1 MLAGR
6 QKAIMRLVSRSTVSF
21 YARIAATFALPCTL
35 LEIFIISLDSRHGS
49 WASVLGQS
57 AVMGAA
63 LGMGFA
69 SVVTSAAR
77 KGLAGAELN
86 PADIE
91 WFPKGQW
98 TEVELPFG
106 LIESRDLVEQALSSR
121 HDLSVAGLDRSA
133 DGITARTDG
142 GWKAMTDVMKVSLVP
157 VGEPD
162 AATTRAR
169 IESRPC
175 TRVKLLEV
183 GTSKRLVESIARSLN
198 QGVNRRLR
206 AEREAAEQAAL
217 QAQLHQAR
225 LGLLQAQVEPHFL
238 YNTLANLQLLIRDD
252 ARAAEKMTG
261 DLIQYLRLSVP
272 DFRTGEFTLGR
283 EIELVR
289 AYVDIMK
296 IRMRDRLE
304 VDIAVDPQAAA
315 RVFAPLLLHTLVENA
330 IKHGLEPRPEG
341 GRISIEARSL
351 ADGGLRI
358 TVADTGMGLQA
369 GRHGS
374 GMGLVNLRE
383 RLKLL
388 YGERASLAIS
398 PNTPSGIVGVI
409 EIPPVQERVP

>member
-1 MLAGR
+1 M
-6 QKAIMRLVSRSTVSF
+6 
-21 YARIAATFALPCTL
+21 TFAKIILFFRVAAVLSVICTAVQLVITL
-35 LEIFIISLDSRHGS
+35 LDPKHGS
-49 WASVLGQS
+49 WQSMLVQAAIVGVVTGLGL
-57 AVMGAA
+57 ACIA
-63 LGMGFA
+63 
-69 SVVTSAAR
+69 TSAAL
-77 KGLAGAELN
+77 KQLDGLEWKSS
-86 PADIE
+86 DIE
-91 WFPKGQW
+91 WFAKRQW

-106 LIESRDLVEQALSSR
+106 LLESLELVEQELRARREVS
-121 HDLSVAGLDRSA
+121 GIKLDPDRFQVS
-133 DGITARTDG
+133 ARTGSDWRYQG
-142 GWKAMTDVMKVSLVP
+142 ERIRVTLVQ
-157 VGEPD
+157 VGALE

-169 IESRPC
+169 IESRPYLHL
-175 TRVKLLEV
+175 RVLEV
-183 GTSKRLVESIARSLN
+183 GTGKRLVESIARTLN
-198 QGVNRRLR
+198 QAVNKRLK
-206 AEREAAEQAAL
+206 AEREAAEQASL

-283 EIELVR
+283 EIDLVR

-304 VDIAVDPQAAA
+304 VDITVDDEAAA
-315 RVFAPLLLHTLVENA
+315 CPFAPLLVHTLVENA

-341 GRISIEARSL
+341 GRISIDARSI
-351 ADGGLRI
+351 AGGGLRI

-388 YGERASLAIS
+388 YGERARLTIE
-398 PNTPSGIVGVI
+398 PNTPSGVVCVI
-409 EIPPVQERVP
+409 EIAAAGAHAP

>member
-1 MLAGR
+1 MT
-6 QKAIMRLVSRSTVSF
+6 LVSRATVSF
-21 YARIAATFALPCTL
+21 YVRIATAFALPCTL
-35 LEIFIISLDSRHGS
+35 LEILIISLDSRHGS
-49 WASVLGQS
+49 WPSVLGQS
-57 AVMGAA
+57 AVMGVA

-69 SVVTSAAR
+69 SIVTSTAR

-106 LIESRDLVEQALSSR
+106 LVESRDLVEQELRSR

-133 DGITARTDG
+133 DGFTARTDG
-142 GWKAMTDVMKVSLVP
+142 GWKAMTDVMKVSLVA

-175 TRVKLLEV
+175 MRVKLLEV

-198 QGVNRRLR
+198 QAVNRRLK

-272 DFRTGEFTLGR
+272 DFRGGEFTLGR
-283 EIELVR
+283 EIDLVR
-289 AYVDIMK
+289 AYADIMK
-296 IRMRDRLE
+296 IRMRDRLQ
-304 VDIAVDPQAAA
+304 VDIAVDDAAA
-315 RVFAPLLLHTLVENA
+315 AHAFAPLLLHTLVENA

-358 TVADTGMGLQA
+358 TVADTGMGLQE
-369 GRHGS
+369 GSHGS

-383 RLKLL
+383 RLNLL
-388 YGERASLAIS
+388 YGERARLSIE
-398 PNTPSGIVGVI
+398 PNTPSGIVCVI
-409 EIPPVQERVP
+409 EIPAAQARAA